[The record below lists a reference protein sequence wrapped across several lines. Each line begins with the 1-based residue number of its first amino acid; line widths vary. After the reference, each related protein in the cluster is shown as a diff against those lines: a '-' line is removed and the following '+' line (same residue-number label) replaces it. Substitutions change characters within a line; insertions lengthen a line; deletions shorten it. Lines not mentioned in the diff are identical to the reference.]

1 MGLLRGAGG
10 RKAEKGRPLCP
21 QGRPRSGMGVGASE
35 ARERGPTPELGEE
48 LLVPAVELVDTL
60 GRGKHPLCR
69 SDALSC

>member
-1 MGLLRGAGG
+1 
-10 RKAEKGRPLCP
+10 
-21 QGRPRSGMGVGASE
+21 MGVGASE